1 MNAALQAGFHR
12 VQRLLPCLFWVRLFT
27 PGRRPALIGENS
39 FCKPI
44 STISNMNKQLISL
57 VSFAL
62 FLSFF
67 GTKMA
72 AQASGVKPE
81 LIMYRHNGGGISPAP
96 AAAGNILGTIK
107 WNALTSIGNI
117 RTGASIKST
126 ADAAAPGFLTS
137 SMTFS
142 TSGPGGLTERA
153 IITSTG
159 LVGIGTMTPLF
170 HLDVLGNTHTSGR
183 FHGRIHFDTDQP
195 TDQPGSYTDEAYFE
209 RKSRAQLGL
218 GANTYANGGILT
230 LAPGG
235 GSLDRQ
241 LFSGGDDGLWTR
253 SQDGGGANT
262 WAAWQKI
269 LTSADINGNV
279 GRLPRF
285 TGANLGDP
293 SSTLGNSQLFDN
305 GAHVGIG
312 TVNPDAASLLT
323 VEGNTRVNGNIFS
336 NGNMGMGMAPT
347 ANRLEVLGTS
357 RFNGN
362 TSVGGNLDVD
372 LSASVDGSLQVDG
385 NGRVDGILVVGNP
398 LSVPG
403 DHELYVNGSV
413 IAEEIWVK
421 LQGAW
426 PDYVFDES
434 YDLTPLSEVEV
445 YVQTHKHLPGVA
457 PASEMAQ
464 NGLSVGEVQK
474 AQMEKIEELFLH
486 MIALEKR
493 IKELEAENAAL
504 KTGRN

>member
-1 MNAALQAGFHR
+1 
-12 VQRLLPCLFWVRLFT
+12 
-27 PGRRPALIGENS
+27 
-39 FCKPI
+39 
-44 STISNMNKQLISL
+44 MNKQLISL
-57 VSFAL
+57 ASFAL
-62 FLSFF
+62 LLCFF
-67 GTKMA
+67 GTKVA

-96 AAAGNILGTIK
+96 AAAGNILGTVK

-126 ADAAAPGFLTS
+126 AEAVAPGFLTS
-137 SMTFS
+137 NMVFS
-142 TSGPGGLTERA
+142 TSGAGGLTERA
-153 IITSTG
+153 IITSAG
-159 LVGIGTMTPLF
+159 LVGVGTMTPAF

-183 FHGRIHFDTDQP
+183 FHGRIHFDLDQP
-195 TDQPGSYTDEAYFE
+195 TDLPGTYTDEAYFE
-209 RKSRAQLGL
+209 RKSRVQLGL
-218 GANTYANGGILT
+218 GANTYAIGGILT

-293 SSTLGNSQLFDN
+293 SSTLGNSQLFDD
-305 GAHVGIG
+305 GTHVGIG
-312 TVNPDAASLLT
+312 TLVPDAASLLT
-323 VEGNTRVNGNIFS
+323 VDGNTRINGNTFS
-336 NGNMGMGMAPT
+336 NGNMGIGMAPT
-347 ANRLEVLGTS
+347 GNRLEVLGAS

-362 TSVGGNLDVD
+362 ATVGGNLNVD
-372 LSASVDGSLQVDG
+372 LSANVDGSLQVDG

-398 LSVPG
+398 GSVPG
-403 DHELYVNGSV
+403 DHELYVNGSM
-413 IAEEIWVK
+413 IAGEVWVK

-434 YDLTPLSEVEV
+434 YHLTPLSEVEAF
-445 YVQTHKHLPGVA
+445 VQEHKHLPGVI
-457 PASEMAQ
+457 PAFEMAQ
-464 NGLSVGEVQK
+464 NGLSIGELQK
-474 AQMEKIEELFLH
+474 IQMEKIEELFLH
-486 MIALEKR
+486 VIALEKR
-493 IKELEAENAAL
+493 IIELEAENAAL
-504 KTGRN
+504 KTGGK

>member
-1 MNAALQAGFHR
+1 
-12 VQRLLPCLFWVRLFT
+12 
-27 PGRRPALIGENS
+27 
-39 FCKPI
+39 
-44 STISNMNKQLISL
+44 MNKQLISL
-57 VSFAL
+57 ASFAL
-62 FLSFF
+62 ALCLFS
-67 GTKMA
+67 TNVA

-81 LIMYRHNGGGISPAP
+81 LIMYRHNGGAISPAP
-96 AAAGNILGTIK
+96 AVAGNILGTVK
-107 WNALTSIGNI
+107 WNALTAIGSI

-126 ADAAAPGFLTS
+126 AEAVAPGFLKS
-137 SMTFS
+137 NMVFS
-142 TSGPGGLTERA
+142 TSGAGGLTDRA
-153 IITSTG
+153 VITADG
-159 LVGIGTMTPLF
+159 LVGIGTMTPAF

-183 FHGRIHFDTDQP
+183 FYGRIHFDTDQP
-195 TDQPGSYTDEAYFE
+195 TDLPGSYTDEAYFE
-209 RKSRAQLGL
+209 RKTRVQLGL

-230 LAPGG
+230 MAPGG

-293 SSTLGNSQLFDN
+293 SSTLGNSQLFDD

-312 TVNPDAASLLT
+312 TFTPDAASLLT
-323 VEGNTRVNGNIFS
+323 VGGNTRINGNTFA
-336 NGNMGMGMAPT
+336 NGNMGLGMAPT

-362 TSVGGNLDVD
+362 TSVGGNLHVD
-372 LSASVDGSLQVDG
+372 LSANVDGSLQVDG

-398 LSVPG
+398 GSVPG
-403 DHELYVNGSV
+403 NHELYVNGSV
-413 IAEEIWVK
+413 IAEEVWVK
-421 LQGAW
+421 LQGSW
-426 PDYVFDES
+426 PDYVFDEA
-434 YDLTPLSEVEV
+434 YDLSPLSEVEA
-445 YVQTHKHLPGVA
+445 YVLEHKHLPGVA

-464 NGLSVGEVQK
+464 NGLSLGEIQK
-474 AQMEKIEELFLH
+474 TQMEKIEELFLH

-493 IKELEAENAAL
+493 VKELEAENAAL
-504 KTGRN
+504 KTGGK